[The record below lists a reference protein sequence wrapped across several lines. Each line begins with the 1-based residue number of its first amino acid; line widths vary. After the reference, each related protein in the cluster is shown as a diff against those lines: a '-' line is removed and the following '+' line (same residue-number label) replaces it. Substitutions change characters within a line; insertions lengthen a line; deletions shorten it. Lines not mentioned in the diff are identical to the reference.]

1 MCTQTQ
7 IVTTKTIGIR
17 KEVYDRLVSEKRD
30 DESFSDTVER
40 LVEEAQ
46 SDWRRSFG
54 KLEKE
59 GDELR
64 KVVEEQ
70 RRDLSDAASER
81 QEDCLDEVS

>member
-1 MCTQTQ
+1 M
-7 IVTTKTIGIR
+7 TTKTIGIR
-17 KEVYDRLVSEKRD
+17 KEVYERLASEKQP

-59 GDELR
+59 GDTLESI
-64 KVVEEQ
+64 VEEQ
-70 RRDLSDAASER
+70 RDDLSVSSSER
-81 QEDCLDEVS
+81 QEDCIDEAS